1 MYSVLIRDKKDK
13 TIYRFL
19 QVKEEIMEEVSKEV
33 EDPDTHEIRT
43 EIESVG
49 TGKFQTVNYK
59 EENKDKFEEKCVSLF
74 DTYNRSEIIPI
85 SLEDYSVDLVW
96 SSDNP

>member
-13 TIYRFL
+13 SIYRFL

-43 EIESVG
+43 ETESVG

-59 EENKDKFEEKCVSLF
+59 EESKDKFEKKCVSLL

-96 SSDNP
+96 SSDTP

>member
-33 EDPDTHEIRT
+33 ENPDTHEIRT
-43 EIESVG
+43 ETESVG

-59 EENKDKFEEKCVSLF
+59 EESKDKFEKKCVSLL

-96 SSDNP
+96 SSDSP